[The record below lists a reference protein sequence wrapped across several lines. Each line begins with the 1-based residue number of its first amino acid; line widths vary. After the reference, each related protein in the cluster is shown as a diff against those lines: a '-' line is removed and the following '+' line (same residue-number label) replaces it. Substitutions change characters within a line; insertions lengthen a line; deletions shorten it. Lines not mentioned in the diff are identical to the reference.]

1 MSPII
6 TLPKGQ
12 FTPLNDITISGLI
25 GAAINISLIITS
37 VLFLFSL
44 LIGGI
49 KFIISGGDKERAD
62 NAKRQLVNAIIGIF
76 VVFTS
81 WAFLNFVSQFFG
93 IDLLSFEIPS
103 L

>member
-12 FTPLNDITISGLI
+12 FTPLNDITIEGLI
-25 GAAINISLIITS
+25 SAAITISLVVAS
-37 VLFLFSL
+37 VLFVFN
-44 LIGGI
+44 LITGGI
-49 KFIISGGDKERAD
+49 KFIISGGDKERTE
-62 NAKRQLVNAIIGIF
+62 NAKRQLVNALIGIF

-81 WAFLNFVSQFFG
+81 WALLNFASQFFG
-93 IDLLSFEIPS
+93 INLLSFEIPT